1 MTPQSN
7 RVLGDRIQPLTLLVC
22 YTLAVFACL
31 TIRPL
36 WLDEVLQLIVTSS
49 PSIKEMNRLIPFNI
63 GAVPLGYFT
72 QRPFVLAGG
81 PLAFWARLPSALF
94 SVASCWLLISLC
106 RELKISR
113 STGLLAAGIFMVI
126 PAQFRYATEGRP
138 YSEAIFFM
146 LLAMLAIASSAH
158 SLRYRTILL
167 AFLAMAAA
175 LYTQPYAA
183 LAVFGLSAWNVL
195 AGFRAK
201 EGLRSAIPFACLC
214 VAALLFLPWYMIST
228 QLWNASIQRSGYP
241 QFHWTFAVALDA
253 FKGLS
258 GGSFL
263 CSLALLV
270 LVAMGIRWSSAGVRG
285 LLLFSALCVLIG
297 VLTTDSLRNYFFASR
312 QFLFAV
318 PSLSILAALG
328 LASAL
333 RINKAVGTAAA
344 AFFAITA
351 LTNDVSMQLN
361 AKENWP
367 AAAKL
372 LAEVVNQGYCVQMA
386 GADQGG
392 LQMYS
397 VFEPPLLSS
406 LCRDRASTPRLALIS
421 NLATT
426 TNTLEASEQQ
436 LRSKGFT
443 LTRTLAVGGTTIQ
456 MEVR

>member
-7 RVLGDRIQPLTLLVC
+7 RVLSDRIQPLTLLIC
-22 YTLAVFACL
+22 YTLAVLACL
-31 TIRPL
+31 AIRPL

-49 PSIKEMNRLIPFNI
+49 PSITEMNRLIPFNI

-81 PLAFWARLPSALF
+81 PFAFWARLPAALF
-94 SVASCWLLISLC
+94 SVASCWLLILLC

-113 STGLLAAGIFMVI
+113 STGLLAAGILMVI

-146 LLAMLAIASSAH
+146 LLSMVAIASSARSH
-158 SLRYRTILL
+158 RLRTILL
-167 AFLAMAAA
+167 GFLAMVAA

-183 LAVFGLSAWNVL
+183 LAVFGLSAWNAL

-201 EGLRSAIPFACLC
+201 EGPRSAIPLACLC
-214 VAALLFLPWYMIST
+214 VAGLLFLPWYLFST
-228 QLWNASIQRSGYP
+228 QQWNSSIQRSGYP
-241 QFHWTFAVALDA
+241 QFHWTSAVALDA

-285 LLLFSALCVLIG
+285 LLLSSALCVLIG
-297 VLTTDSLRNYFFASR
+297 VLATDSLRNYFFAAR

-333 RINKAVGTAAA
+333 RINKVVGTAAA
-344 AFFAITA
+344 AIFAITA
-351 LTNDVSMQLN
+351 LTNDVTMQLN
-361 AKENWP
+361 AKEDWP

-392 LQMYS
+392 VQMYS
-397 VFEPPLLSS
+397 VFDPPLLSS
-406 LCRDRASTPRLALIS
+406 LCRNRADTPRLALVS
-421 NLATT
+421 NLATA
-426 TNTLEASEQQ
+426 TNTLEASEHQ

-443 LTRTLAVGGTTIQ
+443 VTRTLAVGGTTIQ